1 MNISTL
7 FLFAQ
12 DTTDHQAQIQPTY
25 QLSESYKPKSAKNT
39 TDEILNKSATSS
51 NKIVDSPEITKAEK
65 IHKLLDNYKASLDEM
80 DLNYKSNI
88 NRIVNR
94 IAERLEQRRL
104 DKEIAS
110 ISGGINTLNINNPV
124 PGPIDTSNLI
134 HEIATD
140 DDEYTLRF
148 ENKGL
153 SIDKNSIKIIH
164 KLIIEELT
172 CLGLLQSEGSYTP
185 SLSKETSKPSEFIM
199 PQIFNN
205 SMDIDLVRIENA
217 KDLTAIEGQIEGGSL
232 DNCIRDS
239 VHCQLVIT
247 TPEEQNQSRSRSRS
261 PVQKIKNGLHLSFFN
276 NSSSKRKS
284 QVANQLTSEQENK
297 IDQLKTF
304 LEGIGSPLENEQLQK
319 LLKANN
325 WDVSEVANYYKSL
338 ADAEEGL
345 IADVKKGVIMTG
357 SENDRSTS
365 CYIDSLLFAM
375 FARIQSFDGLL
386 YMQAGETNAKIL
398 QTHLRLFVNR
408 LRTGE
413 LINEYMVKVSSNIR
427 MIDDYGRPT
436 QEDSSELFLF
446 LSYLYELPYL
456 PLEMHLIHGAKRDP
470 MDERVVTER
479 MIQIAIPGEPKDET
493 PVTLEEAL
501 KAHFYDNSISG
512 IKRKLLP
519 EENVDLAGDEKTKG
533 KIQLSIEQSEI
544 PVTAW
549 QVLKLLPFYSASNEQ
564 DERIKVDQS
573 YFPTTNLLL
582 PLVLKRYGFNES
594 LRPFRIKK
602 NVYIPPFAN
611 FNLFVNSDAADEQP
625 YKYGI
630 DNIHYKLK
638 LRSVVCHYG
647 ESLYSGHYKGFT
659 LDDILNPDEV
669 DEDKI
674 TEHDYYVAQN
684 LQQIE
689 FLDGKNKCVL
699 Q

>member
-1 MNISTL
+1 M
-7 FLFAQ
+7 
-12 DTTDHQAQIQPTY
+12 
-25 QLSESYKPKSAKNT
+25 
-39 TDEILNKSATSS
+39 SS
-51 NKIVDSPEITKAEK
+51 V
-65 IHKLLDNYKASLDEM
+65 
-80 DLNYKSNI
+80 
-88 NRIVNR
+88 
-94 IAERLEQRRL
+94 
-104 DKEIAS
+104 
-110 ISGGINTLNINNPV
+110 
-124 PGPIDTSNLI
+124 
-134 HEIATD
+134 
-140 DDEYTLRF
+140 
-148 ENKGL
+148 
-153 SIDKNSIKIIH
+153 
-164 KLIIEELT
+164 
-172 CLGLLQSEGSYTP
+172 
-185 SLSKETSKPSEFIM
+185 
-199 PQIFNN
+199 
-205 SMDIDLVRIENA
+205 
-217 KDLTAIEGQIEGGSL
+217 
-232 DNCIRDS
+232 
-239 VHCQLVIT
+239 T

-284 QVANQLTSEQENK
+284 QVANQLTSEQESK

-357 SENDRSTS
+357 SENDRATS

-519 EENVDLAGDEKTKG
+519 EENVDLAVDEKTKG

-659 LDDILNPDEV
+659 LDDEGWYRLDDLNVDQRVTKFNSLQDITFLFNEFSKNGYLLFYELQILNPDEV